1 MGHMSNAIRPLNR
14 NGVISETHFS
24 DIMIHDQYSLF
35 IPVYQRGGTIIPK
48 KERVRRSS
56 ALMRHDPY
64 TLVVALDKSGRATG
78 TLYIDDGISF
88 EYATASKRLYM
99 QFSYADGK
107 LTGHQLET
115 PSYETRSWLEKVVV
129 LGLNEDSGSGTATL
143 KTPTTEVRKLQ
154 TKFDAKKKALVIRKP
169 GVNMADEWE
178 IELA

>member
-1 MGHMSNAIRPLNR
+1 MNSNARMGP
-14 NGVISETHFS
+14 EWCFHFVLPKKKPS
-24 DIMIHDQYSLF
+24 TLF

-99 QFSYADGK
+99 QFSYADDK

-115 PSYETRSWLEKVVV
+115 PSYETRSWLEKVVII
-129 LGLNEDSGSGTATL
+129 GLSETAEISGTATL
-143 KTPTTEVRKLQ
+143 KTPTAEVRKLQ